1 MVYGGDGESIELCL
15 EEIVQVLK
23 KPPLFQGVED
33 GVFTLMRSAV
43 KKFPVVKKGY
53 TDSLTKLIES
63 SEKERSFMFKS
74 FIRRY
79 SNLFGDEL
87 YPILNSLSKE
97 NIEYVVGYIRFEK
110 NLKKHKNFLVQD
122 GLDLEN

>member
-1 MVYGGDGESIELCL
+1 MVYERDGEPIELSL

-23 KPPLFQGVED
+23 KPPLFQGIED
-33 GVFTLMRSAV
+33 GVFTLMHSAV

-53 TDSLTKLIES
+53 TNSLTKLIES

-79 SNLFGDEL
+79 SSLFGDEL
-87 YPILNSLSKE
+87 YPILDSLNRE
-97 NIEYVVGYIRFEK
+97 NIEYIIGYIKFEK
-110 NLKKHKNFLVQD
+110 NLKKHKNFLVKND
-122 GLDLEN
+122 LDTEN

>member
-1 MVYGGDGESIELCL
+1 MDYEKEETPLNLSLES
-15 EEIVQVLK
+15 IVQVLK

-53 TDSLTKLIES
+53 TNSLTKLIDS
-63 SEKERSFMFKS
+63 PEKERSFMFKS

-87 YPILNSLSKE
+87 YSILESLNNK
-97 NIEYVVGYIRFEK
+97 NIEYILGYIQFEG
-110 NLKKHKNFLVQD
+110 NLKKHKKFLVQD